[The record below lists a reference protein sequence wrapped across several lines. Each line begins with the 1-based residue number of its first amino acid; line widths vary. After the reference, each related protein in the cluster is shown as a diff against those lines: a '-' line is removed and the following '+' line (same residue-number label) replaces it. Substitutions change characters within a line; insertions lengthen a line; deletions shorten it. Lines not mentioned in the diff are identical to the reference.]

1 MKGNYNNENW
11 CIIYLIIIA
20 LIIETIVKTMSMVI
34 NKDNNKYSMQ
44 KNLLFNANSI
54 FKTKILIYFH

>member
-1 MKGNYNNENW
+1 
-11 CIIYLIIIA
+11 
-20 LIIETIVKTMSMVI
+20 MVI

-54 FKTKILIYFH
+54 FKTKNI